1 LCGDLW
7 SPIFV
12 LNSPGAYRFLPTVR
26 AAKVDPFEYAVL
38 F

>member
-12 LNSPGAYRFLPTVR
+12 LNSQGAYRFLPTVR
-26 AAKVDPFEYAVL
+26 ADKVDPSEYAAL